1 MMTLEPFFFDHDAMC
16 HPARYKRY
24 KRETVPYDTLFLPDH
39 TCGFRDAVRY
49 VLPNIPKESVR
60 KSVLIPEDSLVR
72 MELMQ
77 KLIRAHL
84 ERALARSLER
94 HAKLLENMHALC
106 SNSEENHVKS

>member
-1 MMTLEPFFFDHDAMC
+1 MLEPFFFDHDAMR
-16 HPARYKRY
+16 HPARYRKYR
-24 KRETVPYDTLFLPDH
+24 REMVPYDTLFLPDQH
-39 TCGFRDAVRY
+39 CAFREAVRT
-49 VLPNIPKESVR
+49 VLPNIPQESLR
-60 KSVLIPEDSLVR
+60 KSVLIPEDSLTR

-106 SNSEENHVKS
+106 SKSEENHVES